1 MRMNAIVEK
10 LNQDL
15 KNEWKHH
22 CFYLHNASNIVGLHA
37 REYKEWLVE
46 QAASEMQHVV
56 QFSDLIVGFGG
67 TPTKLVNEFPS
78 LSDPREILEYAA
90 KMEEEVINNYYQRI
104 ADAEKIDNL
113 DSYWLI
119 IFLEKQM
126 EDSRKDLDEIKQI
139 LKGI

>member
-1 MRMNAIVEK
+1 MRMNAIIEK

-37 REYKEWLVE
+37 KEYKEWLVE

-56 QFSDLIVGFGG
+56 QFSDLIVGLGG
-67 TPTKLVNEFPS
+67 TPTREINDFPS

-90 KMEEEVINNYYQRI
+90 KMEEEVLDNYYQRI
-104 ADAEKIDNL
+104 SDAEKINNS
-113 DSYWLI
+113 DSYWVI

-126 EDSRKDLDEIKQI
+126 EDSRKDLDEIRQI
-139 LKGI
+139 LKGA

>member
-1 MRMNAIVEK
+1 MNAIIEK

-37 REYKEWLVE
+37 KEYKEWLVE

-56 QFSDLIVGFGG
+56 QFSDLIVGLGG
-67 TPTKLVNEFPS
+67 TPTREINDFPS

-90 KMEEEVINNYYQRI
+90 KMEEEVLDNYYQRI
-104 ADAEKIDNL
+104 SDAEKINNS
-113 DSYWLI
+113 DSYWVI

-126 EDSRKDLDEIKQI
+126 EDSRKDLDEIRQI
-139 LKGI
+139 LKGA

>member
-1 MRMNAIVEK
+1 MINALVERI
-10 LNQDL
+10 NQDL

-37 REYKEWLVE
+37 KEYKEWLLE
-46 QAASEMQHVV
+46 QAASEMQHIV
-56 QFSDLIVGFGG
+56 QFSDLITGLGG
-67 TPTKLVNEFPS
+67 SPTKEVNNFPS

-104 ADAEKIDNL
+104 ADAEKINDIN
-113 DSYWLI
+113 SYWVV

-126 EDSRKDLDEIKQI
+126 EDSRKDLDEIRQM

>member
-1 MRMNAIVEK
+1 MNAIVEK

-104 ADAEKIDNL
+104 ADAEKINNL

>member
-104 ADAEKIDNL
+104 ADAEKINNL

>member
-1 MRMNAIVEK
+1 MRMNAIIEK

-37 REYKEWLVE
+37 KEYKEWLVE

-56 QFSDLIVGFGG
+56 QFSDLIVGLGG
-67 TPTKLVNEFPS
+67 TPTREINDFPS

-90 KMEEEVINNYYQRI
+90 KMEEEVLDNYYQRI
-104 ADAEKIDNL
+104 SDAEKINN
-113 DSYWLI
+113 
-119 IFLEKQM
+119 
-126 EDSRKDLDEIKQI
+126 LDEIRQI
-139 LKGI
+139 LKGA

>member
-1 MRMNAIVEK
+1 MINALVERI
-10 LNQDL
+10 NQDL

-37 REYKEWLVE
+37 REYKEWLLE
-46 QAASEMQHVV
+46 QAASEMQHIV
-56 QFSDLIVGFGG
+56 QFSDLITGLGG
-67 TPTKLVNEFPS
+67 SPVKVPNDFPS

-104 ADAEKIDNL
+104 ADAEKINDLN
-113 DSYWLI
+113 SYWI
-119 IFLEKQM
+119 VIFLEKQM
-126 EDSRKDLDEIKQI
+126 EDSRKDLDEIRQM

>member
-1 MRMNAIVEK
+1 MINALVERI
-10 LNQDL
+10 NQDL

-37 REYKEWLVE
+37 REYKEWLLE
-46 QAASEMQHVV
+46 QAASEMQHIV
-56 QFSDLIVGFGG
+56 QFSDLITGLGG
-67 TPTKLVNEFPS
+67 SPVKVPNDFPS

-104 ADAEKIDNL
+104 ADAEKINDLN
-113 DSYWLI
+113 SYWVV

-126 EDSRKDLDEIKQI
+126 EDSRKDLDEIRQM

>member
-1 MRMNAIVEK
+1 MINALVERI
-10 LNQDL
+10 NQDL

-37 REYKEWLVE
+37 KEYKEWLLE
-46 QAASEMQHVV
+46 QAASEMQHIV
-56 QFSDLIVGFGG
+56 QFSDLITGLGG
-67 TPTKLVNEFPS
+67 SPVKAPNDFPS

-104 ADAEKIDNL
+104 ADAEKINDLN
-113 DSYWLI
+113 SYWVV

-126 EDSRKDLDEIKQI
+126 EDSRKDLDEIRQM

>member
-1 MRMNAIVEK
+1 MINALVERI
-10 LNQDL
+10 NQDL

-37 REYKEWLVE
+37 KEYKEWLLE
-46 QAASEMQHVV
+46 QAASEMQHIV
-56 QFSDLIVGFGG
+56 QFSDLITGLGG
-67 TPTKLVNEFPS
+67 SPAKVPNDFPS

-104 ADAEKIDNL
+104 ADAEKINDLN
-113 DSYWLI
+113 SYWVV

-126 EDSRKDLDEIKQI
+126 EDSRKDLDEIRQM

>member
-1 MRMNAIVEK
+1 MNAIVEK

-37 REYKEWLVE
+37 KEYKEWLVE

-56 QFSDLIVGFGG
+56 QFSDLIVGLGG
-67 TPTKLVNEFPS
+67 IPTKQVNEFPS

-104 ADAEKIDNL
+104 AGAEKVNNI
-113 DSYWLI
+113 DSYWVI

-126 EDSRKDLDEIKQI
+126 EDSRKDLDEIRQI

>member
-1 MRMNAIVEK
+1 MINALVERI
-10 LNQDL
+10 NQDL

-37 REYKEWLVE
+37 KEYKEWLLE
-46 QAASEMQHVV
+46 QAASEMQHIV
-56 QFSDLIVGFGG
+56 QFSDLITGLGG
-67 TPTKLVNEFPS
+67 SPTKEVNNFPS

-104 ADAEKIDNL
+104 ADAEKINDLN
-113 DSYWLI
+113 SYWVV

-126 EDSRKDLDEIKQI
+126 EDSRKDLDEIRQM

>member
-1 MRMNAIVEK
+1 MNAIVEK

-37 REYKEWLVE
+37 KEYKEWLVE

-56 QFSDLIVGFGG
+56 QFADLIVGLGG
-67 TPTKLVNEFPS
+67 IPTKEVNEFPS

-104 ADAEKIDNL
+104 VAAEKVNNI
-113 DSYWLI
+113 DSYWVI

-126 EDSRKDLDEIKQI
+126 EDSRKDLDEIRQI

>member
-1 MRMNAIVEK
+1 MRMNAIIEK

-37 REYKEWLVE
+37 KEYKEWLVE

-56 QFSDLIVGFGG
+56 QFSDLIVGLGG
-67 TPTKLVNEFPS
+67 TPTREINDFPS

-90 KMEEEVINNYYQRI
+90 KMEEEVLDNYYQRI
-104 ADAEKIDNL
+104 SDAEKINNS
-113 DSYWLI
+113 DSYWVI

-126 EDSRKDLDEIKQI
+126 EDSRTDLDEIRQI
-139 LKGI
+139 LKGA

>member
-1 MRMNAIVEK
+1 MNAIVEK

-37 REYKEWLVE
+37 KEYKEWLVE
-46 QAASEMQHVV
+46 QATSEMQHVV
-56 QFSDLIVGFGG
+56 QFSDLIVGLGG
-67 TPTKLVNEFPS
+67 IPTKEVNEFPS
-78 LSDPREILEYAA
+78 LSNPREILEYAA

-104 ADAEKIDNL
+104 TDAEKINNL
-113 DSYWLI
+113 DSYWVV

-126 EDSRKDLDEIKQI
+126 EDSRKDLDEIRQI

>member
-1 MRMNAIVEK
+1 MINALVERI
-10 LNQDL
+10 NQDL

-37 REYKEWLVE
+37 KEYKEWLVE
-46 QAASEMQHVV
+46 QAASEMQHII
-56 QFSDLIVGFGG
+56 QFSDLITGLGG
-67 TPTKLVNEFPS
+67 SPTKEVNDFPS

-90 KMEEEVINNYYQRI
+90 KMEEEVIDNYYQRI
-104 ADAEKIDNL
+104 ADAEKISNL
-113 DSYWLI
+113 DSYWVV

-126 EDSRKDLDEIKQI
+126 EDSRKDLDEIRQI

>member
-1 MRMNAIVEK
+1 MMNAIVEK

-37 REYKEWLVE
+37 KEYKEWLVE
-46 QAASEMQHVV
+46 QATSEMQHVV
-56 QFSDLIVGFGG
+56 QFSDLIVGLGG
-67 TPTKLVNEFPS
+67 IPTKEVNEFPS
-78 LSDPREILEYAA
+78 LSNPREILEYAA

-104 ADAEKIDNL
+104 TDAEKINNL
-113 DSYWLI
+113 DSYWVV

-126 EDSRKDLDEIKQI
+126 EDSRKDLDEIRQI

>member
-37 REYKEWLVE
+37 KEYKEWLVE

-104 ADAEKIDNL
+104 ADAEKINNL

>member
-1 MRMNAIVEK
+1 MINALVERI
-10 LNQDL
+10 NQDL

-37 REYKEWLVE
+37 KEYKEWLLE
-46 QAASEMQHVV
+46 QAASEMQHIV
-56 QFSDLIVGFGG
+56 QFSDLITGLGG
-67 TPTKLVNEFPS
+67 SPVKVPNDFPS

-104 ADAEKIDNL
+104 ADAEKINDLN
-113 DSYWLI
+113 SYWVV

-126 EDSRKDLDEIKQI
+126 EDSRKDLDEIRQM